1 MILLENNSLSVPDES
16 IRVSGHPG
24 CPCPRPRLRHGD
36 GVFAGGGPPLGR
48 RMVVGHCHPAP
59 GVLIM
64 VARYIGDI

>member
-1 MILLENNSLSVPDES
+1 MILLENNSFSVPDES

-36 GVFAGGGPPLGR
+36 GVFTGGGPPLGR